1 MLGLLKEP
9 CSALQYEE
17 DKQLSLLL
25 HHADLLQRGA
35 WRDLRN
41 AAAVAQNTATA
52 VRKAAV
58 M

>member
-9 CSALQYEE
+9 CSALQYE